1 MASITFK
8 AAKPRSMATVPM
20 TDQGPRITIV
30 TINYNMREELE
41 KTIKSVFAQTYPNL
55 EYIVVD
61 GASTDGSV
69 GVIRRHEHRITRWIS
84 ERDRNLYD
92 AMNKGAA
99 MATGEWVLF
108 MNSGDQFADARVVSD
123 IFTHDVTADD
133 IIYGH
138 VIWRYEQQNF
148 EHLTHAGLPET
159 LPARMFCSHQSLF
172 ARTDLLRQFPFDLNL
187 LISDYD
193 FLAHCL
199 ALRKRFHLVDR
210 VVAIITKGG
219 RSDVARP
226 LVLRQQ
232 QQVLARYGML
242 TWRSRLEYPLIVI
255 FNTISLMVREKLPIG
270 LSRWILARKLN

>member
-1 MASITFK
+1 MI
-8 AAKPRSMATVPM
+8 
-20 TDQGPRITIV
+20 DQGPRITVITV
-30 TINYNMREELE
+30 NYNMRGGLE
-41 KTIKSVFAQTYPNL
+41 KTMESVFAQTYPNL

-69 GVIRRHEHRITRWIS
+69 DVIRRHENRITRWTS

-108 MNSGDQFADARVVSD
+108 MNSGDQFADPRV
-123 IFTHDVTADD
+123 IADVFSNDFTADD
-133 IIYGH
+133 IVYGH
-138 VIWRYEQQNF
+138 VVWRYEQQDF
-148 EHLTHAGLPET
+148 EHLMRADFPDILPM
-159 LPARMFCSHQSLF
+159 RMFCSHQSLF
-172 ARTDLLRQFPFDLNL
+172 ARTGLLRQFPFDLDL

-193 FLAHCL
+193 FLMRCL
-199 ALRKRFHLVDR
+199 SLGKRFHFIDR
-210 VVAIITKGG
+210 VVATIIKGG

-242 TWRSRLEYPLIVI
+242 TWRRRLKYPLAV
-255 FNTISLMVREKLPIG
+255 TLSTLSLMVRENLPIG